1 MASSLSGTATRIAP
15 HAGMIFVQLVTATY
29 FVLSKVILVQGISS
43 TVFLVYQFVI
53 ATLFM
58 STMAFIFERRSRPP
72 ITKSILGSIF
82 LLALVGITLSQNLL
96 AACLYYITS
105 TIETAVLNMIPIF
118 TYILSVLAR
127 QENLELNTW
136 WGRGKLFGTGLSVSG
151 ALTLMLWKGSVVGL
165 QSTSTGD
172 WAIGLAMVV
181 GGTLAFSSWILMLR
195 PMVRA
200 FPSEFSLI
208 SIMLFCATLQ
218 QCVVAAI
225 VSHKASQWKLK
236 WDLELVDILFG
247 GALNSGLSNVLY
259 TWCANLKG
267 PVFVATFSPLT
278 YAFAAVLETA
288 FLGYTMH
295 IGSVVGAVM
304 IVVGLYIYLWSKAK
318 EEAQHCV
325 EETDA
330 LCSTLIS
337 DP

>member
-1 MASSLSGTATRIAP
+1 MALAGTATKMAP
-15 HAGMIFVQLVTATY
+15 HASMVFVQLVTATY
-29 FVLSKVILVQGISS
+29 FVLSKVILVRGISS

-58 STMAFIFERRSRPP
+58 SAVAFIFERRTRPP
-72 ITKSILGSIF
+72 ITKSILGCVF
-82 LLALVGITLSQNLL
+82 FLALVGITLSQNLL

-105 TIETAVLNMIPIF
+105 TIETAIFNMIPIF
-118 TYILSVLAR
+118 TYILSVIAR
-127 QENLELNTW
+127 QEDLELNTW
-136 WGRGKLFGTGLSVSG
+136 WGRGKLFGTLLSVSG
-151 ALTLMLWKGSVVGL
+151 ASTLVFWKGSPVGL
-165 QSTSTGD
+165 QSTSPGD

-181 GGTLAFSSWILMLR
+181 GGTLAFSSWILMLK
-195 PMVRA
+195 PMARA

-208 SIMLFCATLQ
+208 SLMLCCATLQ

-225 VSHKASQWKLK
+225 VSHKLSQWKLK

-259 TWCANLKG
+259 TWCASLKG

-318 EEAQHCV
+318 EEAHLALQ
-325 EETDA
+325 EEPDA
-330 LCSTLIS
+330 LSSSLIS
-337 DP
+337 GP